1 MLVYPS
7 RTWRLGSL
15 IMTLLL
21 GGCATQHPPVNQP
34 VAEFG
39 RAAASLASTYETA
52 LVNRPASLCESSRTL
67 TLVLTEPHFDALSM
81 AADDALRSCR
91 QLLGEQRVRSVVARA
106 VAAYGRQLALL
117 AGADPSALDAD
128 LKAIGKQVKG
138 IADEAGTP
146 TFGPARIDALTRL
159 ASLLSEMA
167 LGTRSRRLTRRLIDD
182 AQAPLDSLVDE
193 MRLWTE
199 GTVLPRLQSAIAR
212 RQDALRLTL
221 VPASDQQTV
230 SGALTLPGITYAT
243 RMAQLSLLTDIETLQ
258 AEQASARRFSLAAV
272 GLMAAHRGLGDA
284 VERVSSQ
291 AQIDAL
297 QTFIELVHDL
307 QTATAGR

>member
-1 MLVYPS
+1 MFAYPPRS
-7 RTWRLGSL
+7 WRLGSL
-15 IMTLLL
+15 ITAGLL
-21 GGCATQHPPVNQP
+21 GGCATPNQP

-39 RAAASLASTYETA
+39 RAAASLATTYETT
-52 LVNRPASLCESSRTL
+52 LVSRPAGLCESSRTL
-67 TLVLTEPHFDALSM
+67 TLVLTEARFDARSL
-81 AADDALRSCR
+81 AADEAIRSCR
-91 QLLGEQRVRSVVARA
+91 QLVREQGLRSVVARA
-106 VAAYGRQLALL
+106 VGAYGRQLALL

-128 LKAIGKQVKG
+128 LKSIGKQAKA

-146 TFGPARIDALTRL
+146 TFDAARIDALSRL
-159 ASLLSEMA
+159 ASLLGELA
-167 LGTRSRRLTRRLIDD
+167 LGTQSRRLTRRLIDE
-182 AQAPLDSLVDE
+182 AQAPLESLVDE

-230 SGALTLPGITYAT
+230 SGAMALPGITYAT

-258 AEQASARRFSLAAV
+258 AEQASARRFSLAAA
-272 GLMAAHRGLGDA
+272 GLLAAHRGLGDA
-284 VERVSSQ
+284 VERVGSQ

-297 QTFIELVHDL
+297 QTFIELVREL
-307 QTATAGR
+307 QTATAER